1 MSSDHIQIKVQL
13 SRGGFDLNADIEVPG
28 RGITA
33 VFGRSGSGKTS
44 LLRCLAGLEPNCQGD
59 ISVRGEKWQENTF
72 FMPTH
77 KRPIGYVIQTPNLFP
92 HLSVRGNLEFAEKRA
107 APGSLSFDQVVD
119 MLALEPLLDRYTDQ
133 LSGGERQ
140 RVAIAR
146 ALLIGPQLLLMD
158 EPLASLDNQ
167 SKKEIMPYLERLH
180 RELDIPVI
188 YVSHSADEVSRL
200 ADHLVVLD
208 AGRVV
213 GQGPLQ
219 QMLARLDF
227 PIKLEDDAGVVW
239 EGRVLEQDEQ
249 WHLARVGTAGGDIW
263 VRSSGVKADTSIRL
277 RILARDVS
285 LALSHHGDSS
295 ILNILPGEIEEI
307 SAEAEQNSALVRVRV
322 GEAALLARLTLRS
335 VDRLELAAG
344 KQVWVQIKSAAL
356 VT

>member
-1 MSSDHIQIKVQL
+1 MSSDPIQIKVQL
-13 SRGGFDLNADIEVPG
+13 NRGTFDLAVDVTVPG

-33 VFGRSGSGKTS
+33 IFGRSGSGKTS
-44 LLRCLAGLEPNCQGD
+44 LLRCLAGLEPDCQGD
-59 ISVRGEKWQENTF
+59 IIVRGEKWQESPVF
-72 FMPTH
+72 LPTH
-77 KRPIGYVIQTPNLFP
+77 RRPIGYVIQTPNLFP

-107 APGSLSFDQVVD
+107 VTGSLPFEQIVE
-119 MLALEPLLDRYTDQ
+119 MLALESLLDRHVDR

-167 SKKEIMPYLERLH
+167 SKKDIMPFLERMH

-188 YVSHSADEVSRL
+188 YVSHSAEEVSRL
-200 ADHLVVLD
+200 ADYLVVVD

-213 GQGPLQ
+213 GEGPLE

-227 PIKLEDDAGVVW
+227 PVKLEDDAGVVW

-249 WHLARVGTAGGDIW
+249 WHLARVGTAGGDVW
-263 VRSSGVKADTSIRL
+263 VRSSGVETDASIRL

-285 LALSHHGDSS
+285 LALSHHDDSS
-295 ILNILPGEIEEI
+295 ILNILPGEVEEV
-307 SAEAEQNSALVRVRV
+307 STETEQNAALVRVRV

-344 KQVWVQIKSAAL
+344 KPVWVQIKSAAL

>member
-1 MSSDHIQIKVQL
+1 MSSDPIQIKVQL
-13 SRGGFDLNADIEVPG
+13 NRGTFDLAVDVTVPG

-33 VFGRSGSGKTS
+33 IFGRSGSGKTS
-44 LLRCLAGLEPNCQGD
+44 LLRCLAGLEPDCQGD
-59 ISVRGEKWQENTF
+59 IIVRGEKWQESPVF
-72 FMPTH
+72 LPTH
-77 KRPIGYVIQTPNLFP
+77 RRPIGYVIQTPNLFP

-107 APGSLSFDQVVD
+107 VTGSLSFEQIVE
-119 MLALEPLLDRYTDQ
+119 MLALESLLDRHVDR

-167 SKKEIMPYLERLH
+167 SKKDIMPFLERMH

-188 YVSHSADEVSRL
+188 YVSHSAEEVSRL
-200 ADHLVVLD
+200 ADYLVVVD

-213 GQGPLQ
+213 GEGPLE

-227 PIKLEDDAGVVW
+227 PVKLEDDAGVVW

-249 WHLARVGTAGGDIW
+249 WQLVRVGTAGGGVW
-263 VRSSGVKADTSIRL
+263 VRSSGVETDASIRL

-285 LALSHHGDSS
+285 LALSHHDDSS
-295 ILNILPGEIEEI
+295 ILNILPGEVEEV
-307 SAEAEQNSALVRVRV
+307 STETEQNAALVRVRV